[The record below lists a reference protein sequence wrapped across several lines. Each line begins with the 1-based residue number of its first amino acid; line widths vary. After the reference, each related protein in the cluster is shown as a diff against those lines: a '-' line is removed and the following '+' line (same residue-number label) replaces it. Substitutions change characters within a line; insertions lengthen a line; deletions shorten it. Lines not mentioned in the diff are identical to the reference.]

1 MIEKLQ
7 YKIIIVIMSISIIF
21 ITSLSVFSYFST
33 KQALETSCESLL
45 SAALHY
51 STESKSLLNQN
62 PTYPFLVVSV
72 NYHNDID
79 ILTNHIYNLS
89 EQEIEEIVH
98 TSLTSNSKSGTL
110 DRNLRYM
117 RKSINISEIR
127 IAFTDI
133 TTEQTILDKQRSQ
146 NIILAVTAS
155 TIFFF
160 VSVTLSHKLV
170 QPIKNTLEMQECF
183 ISNASHELKTPLTVI
198 LSNAE
203 MLSNTDFAS
212 TPEQQ
217 NTRIHFIKS
226 EAQRMKKLVEKMLQ
240 LTKYDSILISE
251 KLSKTDLSFIVNN
264 TLLTYEP
271 LIYDNGKELISKVEN
286 GIYIYGNTDI
296 LIQLIN
302 ILLDN
307 AVKYSSEKSRIT
319 AILSVTAKRK
329 AVLSITSIGM
339 PISSSDY
346 QAIFQRFYRAEPS
359 KAAGYG
365 LGLSIAHAIVTKLQG
380 KIWVNSDGISSNT
393 FYVQF
398 DTL

>member
-1 MIEKLQ
+1 
-7 YKIIIVIMSISIIF
+7 
-21 ITSLSVFSYFST
+21 
-33 KQALETSCESLL
+33 
-45 SAALHY
+45 
-51 STESKSLLNQN
+51 
-62 PTYPFLVVSV
+62 
-72 NYHNDID
+72 
-79 ILTNHIYNLS
+79 
-89 EQEIEEIVH
+89 
-98 TSLTSNSKSGTL
+98 
-110 DRNLRYM
+110 
-117 RKSINISEIR
+117 
-127 IAFTDI
+127 
-133 TTEQTILDKQRSQ
+133 
-146 NIILAVTAS
+146 
-155 TIFFF
+155 
-160 VSVTLSHKLV
+160 
-170 QPIKNTLEMQECF
+170 MQECF

-271 LIYDNGKELISKVEN
+271 LIYDNGKELISKVED
-286 GIYIYGNTDI
+286 GIYVNGNTDI
-296 LIQLIN
+296 LTQLIN

>member
-51 STESKSLLNQN
+51 STESKSLFNQN
-62 PTYPFLVVSV
+62 PTYPILVVSV

-146 NIILAVTAS
+146 NIILTVTAS

-160 VSVTLSHKLV
+160 VSITLSHKLV
-170 QPIKNTLEMQECF
+170 QPIKNTLEWGG
-183 ISNASHELKTPLTVI
+183 ELRKHFSKERCSQTAMPFFAVFPLYFGLF
-198 LSNAE
+198 LS
-203 MLSNTDFAS
+203 
-212 TPEQQ
+212 PVQ
-217 NTRIHFIKS
+217 NQMHR
-226 EAQRMKKLVEKMLQ
+226 
-240 LTKYDSILISE
+240 
-251 KLSKTDLSFIVNN
+251 
-264 TLLTYEP
+264 
-271 LIYDNGKELISKVEN
+271 
-286 GIYIYGNTDI
+286 
-296 LIQLIN
+296 
-302 ILLDN
+302 
-307 AVKYSSEKSRIT
+307 
-319 AILSVTAKRK
+319 
-329 AVLSITSIGM
+329 
-339 PISSSDY
+339 
-346 QAIFQRFYRAEPS
+346 
-359 KAAGYG
+359 
-365 LGLSIAHAIVTKLQG
+365 
-380 KIWVNSDGISSNT
+380 
-393 FYVQF
+393 
-398 DTL
+398 